1 MADVIE
7 EYLVKIGYKSDKV
20 GYKQSMGM
28 VNGIGISALGAA
40 GKIAKIGLA
49 VTAAT
54 TAFAYNMRKM
64 YFASE
69 LAGSSV
75 QNLKAVGFAGK
86 QAGVS
91 SESMAASVQN
101 FARAIRTNPGITG
114 FLKSI
119 GVKVEGRDMSDVLL
133 DTVDAVNNMKIP
145 QGAKEGLIQSY
156 FGMSGD
162 DFFLLSKR
170 IAETKTNA
178 EEARQ
183 IFKDLNVNQK
193 EGEEVVMHY
202 TKEMDKLGLVMDAL
216 TYKIGI
222 KSVGAFDLASS
233 AIKEWAKGFS
243 FGIDNI
249 ESEWDKFSSESSMVK
264 FFKWIG
270 EGTAKGVDN
279 YIAWGEYL
287 GILDK
292 AEASTTPAF
301 SQSTGAISS
310 APTGKKKT
318 RAERNNNPG
327 NIEYGAFAMAQ
338 GAIGSD
344 GRFAIFPD
352 LETGYQASR
361 NLLSSYGEKGINTVS
376 GVISKWAPSSE
387 NNTGSYA
394 SYVANKMGVG
404 TNEQLNMSD
413 PVILGQL
420 SKYIGQYEGM
430 PSGATITQTNNFNI
444 TGTNAEQIAQEVV
457 TKNDRA
463 SADLNRYTKS
473 AYR

>member
-40 GKIAKIGLA
+40 GKIAQIGLA

-64 YFASE
+64 YFTSQ

-75 QNLKAVGFAGK
+75 ENIKAVGFAAK

-91 SESMAASVQN
+91 SEAMTQAQLN
-101 FARAIRTNPGITG
+101 FARAIRTNPGISAY
-114 FLKSI
+114 LKSL
-119 GVKVEGRDMSDVLL
+119 GVKVEGRQMSDVVI
-133 DTVDAVNNMKIP
+133 DTVEAINNLKIP
-145 QGAKEGLIQSY
+145 QGAKEGLMQSY

-162 DFFLLSKR
+162 DFVLLAAKVDKIRQDEQKAKKVFDRLNTSM
-170 IAETKTNA
+170 AEG
-178 EEARQ
+178 Q
-183 IFKDLNVNQK
+183 S
-193 EGEEVVMHY
+193 VVMHY
-202 TKEMDKLGLVMDAL
+202 TEQLDLMGLAFDGLG
-216 TYKIGI
+216 YKIGI
-222 KSVGAFDLASS
+222 EFVDIFDKLSVEFFD
-233 AIKEWAKGFS
+233 WAEGFAY
-243 FGIDNI
+243 GIDNMG
-249 ESEWDKFSSESSMVK
+249 SLWDKFTDGLVK
-264 FFKWIG
+264 NPILHDLSLGMIG
-270 EGTAKGVDN
+270 N
-279 YIAWGEYL
+279 
-287 GILDK
+287 
-292 AEASTTPAF
+292 AEASNAPAF
-301 SQSTGAISS
+301 SRSSPTTRATASTT
-310 APTGKKKT
+310 TGKKKT

-327 NIEYGAFAMAQ
+327 NIEYKGGFARAH

-352 LETGYQASR
+352 LETGRKAQAA
-361 NLLSSYGEKGINTVS
+361 LLSNYGKQGINTVS
-376 GVISKWAPSSE
+376 GIVSKWSPAKE
-387 NNTGSYA
+387 KGNNTLAYID
-394 SYVANKMGVG
+394 YVSRSMGVG
-404 TNEQLNMSD
+404 ANEQLNMND
-413 PVILGQL
+413 PVVLGQL
-420 SKYIGQYEGM
+420 SRYMGIHEGM

-444 TGTNAEQIAQEVV
+444 TGSNAEQIAQEVV